1 MTFPSVISTWQARE
15 KNPGFISAC
24 ELASLRGAAI
34 VSPQSVNKEL
44 EPIGERLLK
53 TREKADLSVSDVAHR
68 TRIPNNVIVAL
79 EAGDFSIFDSPT
91 YAKSFLAQYGE
102 FLEVDTRPWLD
113 AIEPASYIPLNDL
126 LKFVDPAETK
136 TPPPPRPV
144 EVPNP
149 MWSALWILLLSGG
162 ILGGS
167 IYGYFEME
175 KRFSS
180 TRETTPAVSKAN
192 QTPEKVDLEET
203 PEENELHAPPRAII
217 VRE

>member
-1 MTFPSVISTWQARE
+1 MNT
-15 KNPGFISAC
+15 
-24 ELASLRGAAI
+24 
-34 VSPQSVNKEL
+34 EL
-44 EPIGERLLK
+44 EPVGERLRI
-53 TREKADLSVSDVAHR
+53 TRENADLSVSDVVHR
-68 TRIPNNVIVAL
+68 TRIPNNVIIAL

-113 AIEPASYIPLNDL
+113 AIEPADSIPRNDL
-126 LKFVDPAETK
+126 WKFVDPAETK
-136 TPPPPRPV
+136 SPALPQAV
-144 EVPNP
+144 ESSSS

-180 TRETTPAVSKAN
+180 TKESPPAASTAN
-192 QTPEKVDLEET
+192 QKPATDEPEKTAD
-203 PEENELHAPPRAII
+203 ENEPQAPPRAII